1 MEGDFEGFS
10 PKKKKMLVLI
20 LHKINK
26 FFDMILKKMSEQKK
40 GKKRPIIV
48 EVEIVKTDMSINEVI
63 TFVEDSTPKFKI
75 NALLLL

>member
-26 FFDMILKKMSEQKK
+26 FFDMILKKNEQTKK
-40 GKKRPIIV
+40 GQ
-48 EVEIVKTDMSINEVI
+48 EKTNNSISRNSKNWHV
-63 TFVEDSTPKFKI
+63 
-75 NALLLL
+75 N